1 MRILMLTS
9 SPPYPPSS
17 GGALRAYGLL
27 RGLAS
32 AGHEVHLLTFIANEE
47 SIDPHLQ
54 ELCQQVVT
62 VSMPQR
68 DRVQRLR
75 QLILTNRAD
84 IETRL
89 YSEEML
95 HAQSRLLT
103 TTSFDIVQYEGIE
116 VAAYLLAARATRSL
130 TRLCFDT
137 FNAEAELQHSIYL
150 ADRAQPRR
158 WFAALYSR
166 IQSQRLKRYEGALC
180 RAANL
185 VLAVSTEDAA
195 ILRQYRSDGQV
206 TVIPSG
212 IHVEQYTPG
221 NPTKRDPEKIV
232 FTGKMDYRPNIDA
245 VTWFASEIWP
255 HLENARFVVV
265 GQQPSARVQMLAS
278 DPRITITGRVESVQP
293 FLQSA
298 GIYVAPLRMGS
309 GTRLKILEAMACGCA
324 VVATSLAS
332 AGLSERARAALHIA
346 DGAADFA
353 RAVQD
358 LMHSAEKRA
367 AMGTAAREAVQGEY
381 DWSVIVPRLLR
392 TYEEA
397 HYG

>member
-9 SPPYPPSS
+9 NPPYPPSS

-27 RGLAS
+27 RGLAN
-32 AGHEVHLLTFIANEE
+32 AGHKVHLLTFITDEE

-62 VSMPQR
+62 VPMPQR
-68 DRVQRLR
+68 DRMQRLR
-75 QLILTNRAD
+75 QLILSNRAD

-103 TTSFDIVQYEGIE
+103 TTTFDIVQYEGIE
-116 VAAYLLAARATRSL
+116 VAAYLLAARAAGPQA
-130 TRLCFDT
+130 RLCFDT

-158 WFAALYSR
+158 WPAAFYSY
-166 IQSQRLKRYEGALC
+166 IQSQRLIRYEGDLC
-180 RAANL
+180 RAADL
-185 VLAVSTEDAA
+185 VLAVSAEDAA
-195 ILRQYRSDGQV
+195 ILRQHRSDGQV

-212 IHVEQYTPG
+212 IHVNQYTEGKPSE
-221 NPTKRDPEKIV
+221 RDAQQIV
-232 FTGKMDYRPNIDA
+232 FTGKMDYRPNVDA

-255 HLENARFVVV
+255 HLENARFVIV

-309 GTRLKILEAMACGCA
+309 GTRLKILEAMACGSA
-324 VVATSLAS
+324 VVATTLAA

-346 DGAADFA
+346 DGAADFVA
-353 RAVQD
+353 AVRD

-367 AMGTAAREAVQGEY
+367 AMGIAAREAVQAEY

-397 HYG
+397 HHG

>member
-32 AGHEVHLLTFIANEE
+32 AGHEVHLLTFITNEE

-54 ELCQQVVT
+54 DLCQQVVK
-62 VSMPQR
+62 VPMPQR

-75 QLILTNRAD
+75 QLILSNRAD

-89 YSEEML
+89 YSSAMQD
-95 HAQSRLLT
+95 AQSRLLAT
-103 TTSFDIVQYEGIE
+103 ISFDIVQYEGIE
-116 VAAYLLAARATRSL
+116 VATYLLAARATKPQAI
-130 TRLCFDT
+130 LCFDT

-158 WFAALYSR
+158 WPAAFYSYL
-166 IQSQRLKRYEGALC
+166 QSRRLKHYEGDLC
-180 RAANL
+180 RAADL
-185 VLAVSTEDAA
+185 VLAVSAEDAA

-212 IHVEQYTPG
+212 IHVNQYTPG
-221 NPTKRDPEKIV
+221 NPSERDAQQIV
-232 FTGKMDYRPNIDA
+232 FTGKMDYRPNVDA

-255 HLENARFVVV
+255 HLENARFVIV
-265 GQQPSARVQMLAS
+265 GQQPSERVQMLAS

-298 GIYVAPLRMGS
+298 GVYVAPLRMGS

-324 VVATSLAS
+324 VVATSLAA

-353 RAVQD
+353 AAVRD
-358 LMHSAEKRA
+358 LMYSAERRA
-367 AMGTAAREAVQGEY
+367 AMGIAAREAVQAEY
-381 DWSVIVPRLLR
+381 DWSVIVPHLLR
-392 TYEEA
+392 TYEET
-397 HYG
+397 HDG